1 MHPFL
6 SRRRASARFRRTK
19 GGPSGN
25 TPWPQHRG
33 THALNG
39 TAHPDRRRRRATTQP
54 SCAAALTK
62 EELQNLLF
70 DNIGLSKRECRE
82 MVNAIF
88 EEMRAALESG
98 ESVKLEGFGRFQPKE
113 RPKRWAR
120 NLRSGE
126 RIPVSERRVV
136 TFHPSRK
143 LTDAIGSRPPRAK
156 PRPAADQVRRS
167 LGQHAFARS
176 ALDLRR
182 R

>member
-1 MHPFL
+1 ME
-6 SRRRASARFRRTK
+6 T
-19 GGPSGN
+19 
-25 TPWPQHRG
+25 RG
-33 THALNG
+33 RGAAAGRPINGVAHAEKIAVADDAIL
-39 TAHPDRRRRRATTQP
+39 R
-54 SCAAALTK
+54 AALTK

-70 DNIGLSKRECRE
+70 ANIGLSKRECRE

-98 ESVKLEGFGRFQPKE
+98 DTVKLEGFGRFQPKE

-143 LTDAIGSRPPRAK
+143 LTDRIEHPGRQGYGRK
-156 PRPAADQVRRS
+156 
-167 LGQHAFARS
+167 
-176 ALDLRR
+176 
-182 R
+182 

>member
-1 MHPFL
+1 MEKAFCACLLAHAKGAPVET
-6 SRRRASARFRRTK
+6 RHDREETRARPINGDEHARAVPAEARDEILR
-19 GGPSGN
+19 
-25 TPWPQHRG
+25 
-33 THALNG
+33 
-39 TAHPDRRRRRATTQP
+39 
-54 SCAAALTK
+54 AALTK

-70 DNIGLSKRECRE
+70 ERIGLSKRECRE

-98 ESVKLEGFGRFQPKE
+98 DTVKLEGFGRFQPKE

-143 LTDAIGSRPPRAK
+143 LTDSIGRKRPAEK
-156 PRPAADQVRRS
+156 PRVS
-167 LGQHAFARS
+167 
-176 ALDLRR
+176 
-182 R
+182 